1 MALFEIR
8 NLTFTY
14 PEAKT
19 PALQEVN
26 VAIEQGEFIVICG
39 KSGCGH
45 HMGQEVEKFD
55 FAGTLWNRY
64 LSEYRQVRSD
74 MFFRVRTIRL

>member
-39 KSGCGH
+39 NLAAERRHCFGILKLH
-45 HMGQEVEKFD
+45 
-55 FAGTLWNRY
+55 
-64 LSEYRQVRSD
+64 
-74 MFFRVRTIRL
+74 

>member
-26 VAIEQGEFIVICG
+26 VAINRENLL
-39 KSGCGH
+39 SS
-45 HMGQEVEKFD
+45 VENLAAERRHCFGILK
-55 FAGTLWNRY
+55 LH
-64 LSEYRQVRSD
+64 
-74 MFFRVRTIRL
+74 

>member
-26 VAIEQGEFIVICG
+26 VAIEQGEFIVENLAAERRHCFGIL
-39 KSGCGH
+39 KLH
-45 HMGQEVEKFD
+45 
-55 FAGTLWNRY
+55 
-64 LSEYRQVRSD
+64 
-74 MFFRVRTIRL
+74 